1 MTTSAIRLAPFVLI
15 PLLAGCMSPPQA
27 PRTIQPAPVAGQ
39 PAKII
44 VAEAGG
50 TYVLPDGT
58 RVLRDG
64 AGGFTLPNGDYVRRA
79 PTGDLILPNG
89 NVCRAS
95 GPNFLCP

>member
-1 MTTSAIRLAPFVLI
+1 MIKTAIRGLPFVLI
-15 PLLAGCMSPPQA
+15 PLLAGCMSPREA
-27 PRTIQPAPVAGQ
+27 PRMVQPAPVAGQ
-39 PAKII
+39 PAKMIM
-44 VAEAGG
+44 AEAGG

-64 AGGFTLPNGDYVRRA
+64 AGGFTLPNGEYVRRA
-79 PTGDLILPNG
+79 STGDLVLPNG

>member
-1 MTTSAIRLAPFVLI
+1 MTKTAIRGLPFVLI
-15 PLLAGCMSPPQA
+15 PVLAGCMSAREA
-27 PRTIQPAPVAGQ
+27 PRMVQPAPVAAQ
-39 PAKII
+39 PAKMIT
-44 VAEAGG
+44 AEAGG

-64 AGGFTLPNGDYVRRA
+64 AGGFTLPNGEYVRRA
-79 PTGDLILPNG
+79 ATGDLVLPNG